1 MCVAAIFLIHCR
13 VKKCVLNVDVCS
25 VLKEVSVHACI
36 SVSKLLSAL
45 QEINSGEISLFF
57 SFFFFFV
64 FFFPGRIF
72 PTVHCRYLT
81 ESYHIRIN
89 ICRRIDA
96 YYRVTAGE
104 FSQVLSHVCLCDIHA
119 VYANLLKV
127 IVARNSKV
135 LIFQLIKFSLFVS
148 VIFPTRFSLT
158 NLLIFQNA
166 SCWREINFDRNQF
179 LFPRENVFLNF
190 NFDLRINK

>member
-1 MCVAAIFLIHCR
+1 MCIECRCMFCFERSVCTCMYLCFEIIVCIAGDKFWRNFVIF
-13 VKKCVLNVDVCS
+13 
-25 VLKEVSVHACI
+25 
-36 SVSKLLSAL
+36 
-45 QEINSGEISLFF
+45 F
-57 SFFFFFV
+57 FFFFFV

-166 SCWREINFDRNQF
+166 SC
-179 LFPRENVFLNF
+179 
-190 NFDLRINK
+190 